1 MRLLDATLLAPL
13 TSPLFRRFVKKSDP
27 SSLKL
32 NAEIVFDDFKH
43 RIRGT
48 IRDLCAKA
56 NSADPFLDQ
65 RYFWCAYDLVRKR
78 RANHIQSWRKHGMP
92 SNFTYGGK
100 AAYEAIYGKLKEAPK
115 QKRRPRA
122 SRKKKLFPAPTP
134 APAPTSTSPPPPQ
147 LRRLSIDKVF
157 SDSDDET
164 YEDEESDKVMQ
175 EEESQEPSDFDPFE
189 NVDLMEEFVQCANC
203 QRLFDWNNS
212 FRGDQEPPK
221 FCDRCQSE
229 EFVCTCESCGKKL
242 TARQGYPKGNSSWAS
257 GEHGK
262 SWCATC
268 YSKVLHEQII
278 PQYNEFI
285 AEQER
290 RIEHIR
296 QKRKRGDDTIEGEP
310 EKKTQKTPCKKCGA
324 LTHKTAR
331 SRLCPFN
338 KKYQQLSVTPP
349 PTRKVSPAP
358 RKFGGKAPRHLP
370 PMAIITEPVFAGD
383 EPPPQPVADVD
394 SDAEANPSPQS
405 VVAGADPPPS
415 PVLVDVDDES
425 TPPPPCPVVYAVGTN
440 VLARFN
446 RNQYALTH
454 VIKRE
459 GTSYDV
465 YFPEDGMV
473 KRRLPLTRLRSCP
486 DSYAAPK
493 VTDMLGKTFVYEG
506 DDEID
511 EGTVWRVR
519 QIVDGDNGVPEYRC
533 TLTEGTGR
541 LNVTNFDVGYVMRT
555 IKKQLEKDRETG
567 PKID

>member
-1 MRLLDATLLAPL
+1 MYLHEHISTHTSHTHTHTHTVILRYKESDKDIVRVPIMRLLDATLLAPL

-48 IRDLCAKA
+48 IRDLCVKA

-175 EEESQEPSDFDPFE
+175 EEESDKVMQEEEESQEPSDFDPFE
-189 NVDLMEEFVQCANC
+189 NVDLMEEFVQCANR

-296 QKRKRGDDTIEGEP
+296 QKRKRGDDTIEGES
-310 EKKTQKTPCKKCGA
+310 EKKTPKNTIQKVRGPNTQNGA
-324 LTHKTAR
+324 VQTVPIQQKVPAIICHTTANEESLTSTSQIRRK
-331 SRLCPFN
+331 SP
-338 KKYQQLSVTPP
+338 TPP
-349 PTRKVSPAP
+349 T
-358 RKFGGKAPRHLP
+358 
-370 PMAIITEPVFAGD
+370 
-383 EPPPQPVADVD
+383 
-394 SDAEANPSPQS
+394 
-405 VVAGADPPPS
+405 
-415 PVLVDVDDES
+415 
-425 TPPPPCPVVYAVGTN
+425 TN
-440 VLARFN
+440 
-446 RNQYALTH
+446 
-454 VIKRE
+454 
-459 GTSYDV
+459 
-465 YFPEDGMV
+465 
-473 KRRLPLTRLRSCP
+473 
-486 DSYAAPK
+486 
-493 VTDMLGKTFVYEG
+493 
-506 DDEID
+506 
-511 EGTVWRVR
+511 
-519 QIVDGDNGVPEYRC
+519 
-533 TLTEGTGR
+533 
-541 LNVTNFDVGYVMRT
+541 GYHH
-555 IKKQLEKDRETG
+555 
-567 PKID
+567 